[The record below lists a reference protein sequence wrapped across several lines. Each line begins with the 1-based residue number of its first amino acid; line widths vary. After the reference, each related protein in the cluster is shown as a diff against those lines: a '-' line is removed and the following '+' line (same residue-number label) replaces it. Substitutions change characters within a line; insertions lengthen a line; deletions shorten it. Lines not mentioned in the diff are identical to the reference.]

1 MRSKSTTGIMA
12 ILMLFITVTVV
23 APMFT
28 GSASRSPSTA
38 KVRINEVMASNQQA
52 VPDDFGNYSDW
63 IELYN
68 PSDVPVSL
76 EGWGLSNSKLKPA
89 KWTFPAVTLSPKG
102 YIVVY
107 CDKLDRRDPK
117 AGALHTNFN
126 LSSQGASV
134 MLMDNFGSLIDVVDY
149 ATMASNISLGRDAAD
164 ANTWEQFQKATPGY
178 QNGDIGYAQY
188 VSSMKGGGE
197 SPLQISEVMT
207 ANATALKDDYG
218 NYSDWIEIHNTGK
231 SSVDLSNYGLS
242 DKQNDTLKWKFPSV
256 NIPSGGYVVVLC
268 SGKGK
273 PADPNDTKH
282 LHASFKLS
290 DSEAAILSSP
300 GGQVIDS
307 VDLLKLS
314 ADFSYSRSSSG
325 KFEACAK
332 PTPGFS
338 NDDAGYQALTGQN
351 AASGPIVINEIMP
364 YNSKY
369 AKADNGAYYGW
380 VEIKNISS
388 SAVNL
393 QGYGLTDNT
402 KNPAKWR
409 FPAVTL
415 QPGETKTILCSGVSR
430 TSGTY
435 LQTGFKLSSIGSVVG
450 IFDKDG
456 KILDRINAANIPAN
470 MSYGRM
476 SGSTGFFYFTSPS
489 PGADNAGGIR
499 AFADAPTIE
508 LAAGVY
514 KGAQKVSI
522 KAGAN
527 SGEIRYTTDGSTPTQ
542 SSALYSGPITV
553 SKTTAL
559 RARAF
564 KSGSLPSSVAT
575 STYYID
581 AGHTLPL
588 VSIVTDPGLLFDPT
602 TGIYMLGPNPV
613 LVPGSTTHY
622 NVANYIAKG
631 QSSERPASVEVFGAN
646 GKQVFEQNISIRI
659 QGGFSRDNQQ
669 KSFAIFARDQ
679 YGKDTLDYQFFSD
692 LPFTQYKAIQL
703 RDGGQ
708 DQPLTKIREA
718 VVLNLV
724 KGQIRC
730 LTQDIQPY
738 VVYINGQY
746 WGVYFMEEKRNET
759 FVAQHMGIENANGVN
774 LLSGSG
780 KIVKNGSNTEYLA
793 LLEYVQTHDM
803 SQKVNYDYVAARFDT
818 DNYMD
823 LMVNQIYIANSDY
836 GNLEFYQVPN
846 GKWQHI
852 FYDFCWS
859 MGNAEHQ
866 TLALRMSST
875 SNASPYRTM
884 FVGLLQYGPWK
895 QAFIK
900 RLAWA
905 MENIYKP
912 SRVIS
917 TVDQIAASIA
927 SEMPAE
933 RAKFTDTGS
942 NWPGRVDTIRAFAK
956 QRPANMLAQIKSV
969 FTLSGSQLRSYFDF
983 TDAQLKSE
991 FLLSDAQMQSLFGN

>member
-12 ILMLFITVTVV
+12 LLLLFITVTIIT
-23 APMFT
+23 PMFT
-28 GSASRSPSTA
+28 GTASHAITAA

-68 PSDVPVSL
+68 PSDAAVSL

-89 KWTFPAVTLSPKG
+89 KWTFPAVTLAPKG
-102 YIVVY
+102 YLVIY
-107 CDKLDRRDPK
+107 CDKLDRRNPK

-134 MLMDNFGSLIDVVDY
+134 MLMDNMGSLVDVVDY
-149 ATMASNISLGRDAAD
+149 KTMASNISLGRDAGD
-164 ANTWEQFQKATPGY
+164 ANAWKQFQKVTPGY
-178 QNGDIGYAQY
+178 ENSDAGYAQY
-188 VSSMKGGGE
+188 VFSMKGGE

-207 ANATALKDDYG
+207 SNATTLLDDYG
-218 NYSDWIEIHNTGK
+218 NYSDWVEIHNTGK
-231 SSVDLSNYGLS
+231 SAIDLANFGLS
-242 DKQNDTLKWKFPSV
+242 DKENNTLKWKFPSMS
-256 NIPSGGYVVVLC
+256 IAAGGYVVVFC
-268 SGKGK
+268 SGKGVPK
-273 PADPNDTKH
+273 NPNDTKH
-282 LHASFKLS
+282 LNASFKLS

-300 GGQVIDS
+300 SGQVIDT
-307 VDLLKLS
+307 VDLQKLS
-314 ADFSYSRSSSG
+314 ADFSYARTSSG
-325 KFEACAK
+325 KFEASAK
-332 PTPGFS
+332 PTPGYS
-338 NDDAGYQALTGQN
+338 NDDTGYQALTGQSV
-351 AASGPIVINEIMP
+351 ASGPVIINEIMP

-388 SAVNL
+388 SPVNL
-393 QGYGLTDNT
+393 QGYGLSDNMR
-402 KNPAKWR
+402 NPAKWR

-415 QPGETKTILCSGVSR
+415 QPGETKIILCSGLNK

-450 IFDKDG
+450 LFDKAG
-456 KILDRINAANIPAN
+456 KLVDRINAADIPAD

-476 SGSTGFFYFTSPS
+476 SGSSGFFYFTAPS
-489 PGADNAGGIR
+489 PGADNAGGMR
-499 AFADAPTIE
+499 GFADTPTID
-508 LAAGVY
+508 LAAGIY
-514 KGAQKVSI
+514 KGTQKVTL
-522 KAGAN
+522 KAGTN

-542 SSALYSGPITV
+542 SSALYSGPINI

-581 AGHTLPL
+581 STHTLPL

-622 NVANYIAKG
+622 NVANYLAKG
-631 QSSERPASVEVFGAN
+631 QASERPASFEVFDAN
-646 GKQVFEQNISIRI
+646 GRQTFEQNISIRI

-669 KSFAIFARDQ
+669 KSFAIYARDQ
-679 YGKDTLDYQFFSD
+679 YGFDTMDYQFFSD
-692 LPFTQYKAIQL
+692 LPYTQYKAIQL

-746 WGVYFMEEKRNET
+746 WGVYFMEEKRNEA
-759 FVAQHMGIENANGVN
+759 FVAQHTGIADPNSIN

-780 KIVKNGSNTEYLA
+780 RIVKNGSNAGYLA
-793 LLEYVQTHDM
+793 LLDYVQTHDM
-803 SQKVNYDYVAARFDT
+803 SQKANFDYVAARFDT

-823 LMVNQIYIANSDY
+823 LMVHQIYIANSDY
-836 GNLEFYQVPN
+836 GNLEFYQIPN
-846 GKWQHI
+846 GKWQQI
-852 FYDFCWS
+852 FYDFCWT

-884 FVGLLQYGPWK
+884 FVGLLQYEPWK

-905 MENIYKP
+905 MEHIYTP
-912 SRVIS
+912 NRIIS
-917 TVDQIAASIA
+917 VVDQVAGSIA
-927 SEMPAE
+927 SEMTAE
-933 RAKFTDTGS
+933 RTKFTDTGS
-942 NWPGRVDTIRAFAK
+942 NWPGRVETIRTFAK
-956 QRPANMLAQIKSV
+956 QRPANMLAQLKSV
-969 FTLSGSQLRSYFDF
+969 FSLTGTQLRSYFDF

-991 FLLSDAQMQSLFGN
+991 FNLTDAQMQSLFGN